1 MKKIRVTLGF
11 AAVVCLLGWCDLGLC
26 GWFLLALLLHELGHL
41 AVLACFHRAIR
52 GITLGAGGAKIET
65 EGLSYRQEV
74 LSAAAGPA
82 ANLLSAGLT
91 LRILPVFAL
100 VSLALAAVNLLPL
113 YPMDGGRILR
123 ASLLSRLPPERAGRI
138 PPIVRLSHL
147 HNADGGA
154 PAGSLPFARQD
165 FGQSLQHWCLLC
177 RAGNAA
183 AEIL

>member
-1 MKKIRVTLGF
+1 MKNIRVTLGF
-11 AAVVCLLGWCDLGLC
+11 AAVVCLLGWCDLRLC

-41 AVLACFHRAIR
+41 AVLAFFHRPIR

-65 EGLSYRQEV
+65 EGLSYRQEA

-82 ANLLSAGLT
+82 VNLLSAGLT
-91 LRILPVFAL
+91 LRTFPVFAL

-138 PPIVRLSHL
+138 LRLCVYL
-147 HNADGGA
+147 TCTTLMVGA
-154 PAGSLPFARQD
+154 CWLTAARQAGLWPI
-165 FGQSLQHWCLLC
+165 FAALVLLC
-177 RAGNAA
+177 RAGNSA
-183 AEIL
+183 AEIE

>member
-26 GWFLLALLLHELGHL
+26 GWFLLTLLLHELGHL

-138 PPIVRLSHL
+138 LRLCVFLTCTTLMVGACWLTAICQAGLWPI
-147 HNADGGA
+147 
-154 PAGSLPFARQD
+154 FAA
-165 FGQSLQHWCLLC
+165 LVLLC